1 METFNNNGQLYVRK
15 IYDNDF
21 TIEIPAVLNDD
32 GSLNGPQTNTNLEAT
47 YEIHKVHKETY
58 ETYTS

>member
-15 IYDNDF
+15 VYDTDF
-21 TIEIPAVLNDD
+21 IIEIPAVLNED
-32 GSLNGPQTNTNLEAT
+32 GSLNESQTTTNLDTT
-47 YEIHKVHKETY
+47 YEIHKVNKETY

>member
-1 METFNNNGQLYVRK
+1 METFNNNGQLFVRK
-15 IYDNDF
+15 IYNEDF
-21 TIEIPAVLNDD
+21 TIETPAVLNAD
-32 GSLNGPQTNTNLEAT
+32 GSLNESQTNTNLETA